1 MTPSEILILHRERI
15 CYLFTEMK
23 SWPKVFEQ
31 LSTELPNPIGM
42 QLGTF
47 KQYAPILL
55 ELTKELN
62 KKLNN
67 AELNNAVKQEL
78 EQVKQ
83 QLNTLQE
90 LNSQLNN
97 QLELNNPVKQSRVK
111 QGLTVA
117 GWSIQ
122 CSGGFYRAFK
132 RVNGKIEGVYIG
144 KSLNSAESKIEA
156 KAEQLRSGSHTDT
169 CTTG

>member
-111 QGLTVA
+111 QGLNIG
-117 GWSIQ
+117 GWTIQ
-122 CSGGFYRAFK
+122 QSGGYYRAFK
-132 RVNGKIEGVYIG
+132 KVNGKMFAVYIG
-144 KSLNSAESKIEA
+144 KNLDDAAAKIEA
-156 KAEQLRSGSHTDT
+156 KAALLRSLTHTDT
-169 CTTG
+169 CTT